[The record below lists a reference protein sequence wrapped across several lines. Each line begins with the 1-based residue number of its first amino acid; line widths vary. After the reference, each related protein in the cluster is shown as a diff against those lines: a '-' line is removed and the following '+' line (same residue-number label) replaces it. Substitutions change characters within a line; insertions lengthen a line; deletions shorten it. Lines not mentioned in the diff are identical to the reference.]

1 MQVLLLSLTLLQS
14 GPSYGQSPQ
23 ATRPTVEDLMEYQN
37 LTAAVVAPDGKSAM
51 FMIQQAD
58 FKENR
63 MRVNL
68 WIAHGAGG
76 MRSLTSGTQ
85 IDDNPSWSPDGHWL
99 AFRSDRE
106 RKPDSAGRHQVWLAP
121 SGGGDAVQVSHD
133 RFDVGSVAWSPDGKR
148 IAVTATEQSASGA
161 EKERRD
167 KDGEDVVG
175 AVLQESCIF
184 LISVPDGKSELVYA
198 SGRPITAISFSPKG
212 DEIAFSDQP
221 NGRVAEGRFHSVI
234 KVVGIASKQV
244 RVLSGG
250 EVSSSGPEFSPD
262 AKWIAFRGG
271 PQKDWTA
278 NHCLYVVPA
287 SGGAVEAISR
297 DFDEDIMEYT
307 WAEDSKSVYFTGAQ
321 GMDVQLFRAK
331 LNSKMIPVYKTR
343 GITRSVSLAG
353 GTMAFIHEAP
363 NEPPNVYLSS
373 TGGLA
378 TQPNY
383 AKGAA
388 AVTEPRRI
396 TDVNPAVRGFALGK
410 VETIRWKNKNDGLEV
425 EGQLLTPPDYQEGRA
440 YPLLV
445 VVHGGPN
452 GQFYNGFVV
461 RNEAYPLQVFASE
474 GYVVLMPN
482 PRGSTGYGLRFREM
496 VLKDWGGADF
506 QDIQS
511 GVDDLIARGIA
522 DKDHMGIM
530 GWSYGGYLTA
540 WTITRTNRFR
550 AASAGAGPVNLF
562 TMYGGTD
569 IPEFMESYFGG
580 SPWTA
585 AQLYLTHSPMAFVE
599 QVRTPTLI
607 QQGAEDRRVP
617 IAISDELYRALKVQG
632 VECEMIRYPRSGHSL
647 GSPKLVKEALTRNL
661 EWFDHYVR
669 GTSAPTA
676 QRR

>member
-14 GPSYGQSPQ
+14 GPGYGQTPL
-23 ATRPTVEDLMEYQN
+23 ATRLTIADLMEYQN
-37 LTAAVVAPDGKSAM
+37 LTAAVVAPDGNSVM

-58 FKENR
+58 LKEGR

-68 WIAHGAGG
+68 WIADGAGG
-76 MRSLTSGTQ
+76 VRVLTDGTQ

-106 RKPDSAGRHQVWLAP
+106 RKPDTAGRHQVWLVPAR
-121 SGGGDAVQVSHD
+121 GGDAVQVSDD

-148 IAVTATEQSASGA
+148 LAVTATRQSAGGV
-161 EKERRD
+161 EKDRRD

-184 LISVPDGKSELVYA
+184 LISVPDGKEDLVYA
-198 SGRPITAISFSPKG
+198 SERPISGISFSPKG

-221 NGRVAEGRFHSVI
+221 NGRVAEGRYHSAI
-234 KVVGIASKQV
+234 KVVGLTSRQV
-244 RVLSGG
+244 RPVSNG
-250 EVSSSGPEFSPD
+250 EVSSSGPIFSPD
-262 AKWIAFRGG
+262 GKWIAFRGS

-278 NHCLYVVPA
+278 NHYLYVVPI
-287 SGGAVEAISR
+287 SGGAVKAISR
-297 DFDEDIMEYT
+297 DFDEDVMEYT
-307 WAEDSKSVYFTGAQ
+307 WAEDSRSVYFTGAQ
-321 GMDVQLFRAK
+321 GMDVQLYRATLDGK
-331 LNSKMIPVYKTR
+331 IIPIYRTR

-353 GTMAFIHEAP
+353 GKMAFIHESP
-363 NEPPNVYLSS
+363 DKPPNVYLGSNGAP
-373 TGGLA
+373 TA
-378 TQPNY
+378 TPSHATN
-383 AKGAA
+383 AA
-388 AVTEPRRI
+388 PVTEFRRI
-396 TDVNPAVRGFALGK
+396 TDVNPAMGTHALGK
-410 VETIRWKNKNDGLEV
+410 VKTIRWKNKYDGVEM

-445 VVHGGPN
+445 VAHGGPN
-452 GQFYNGFVV
+452 GQFYNGFAL

-482 PRGSTGYGLRFREM
+482 PRGSTGYGLKFREM

-506 QDIQS
+506 KDIQS
-511 GVDDLIARGIA
+511 GVDDLIARGMA

-540 WTITRTNRFR
+540 WTITQTNRFR
-550 AASAGAGPVNLF
+550 AASEGAGPVDLF

-585 AQLYLTHSPMAFVE
+585 TQLYLIHSPMAFVE
-599 QVRTPTLI
+599 HARTPTLI

-617 IAISDELYRALKVQG
+617 TAIGDELYRALKAQG
-632 VECEMIRYPRSGHSL
+632 VECEMIRYPHSGHSL

-669 GTSAPTA
+669 GTSEPSALS
-676 QRR
+676 R